1 VHVHLHVH
9 LHEHVHDPSLKL
21 HGQLPTEL
29 GFCTLPPV
37 RLRPSCVCAVLT
49 SLLLALPVLA
59 HAQAHAHDIDIQTF
73 TPPAGRSAA
82 ITIPDPQLP
91 AHGTLLFGGDVSYA
105 RTPLAREVQ
114 CDASA
119 TVLDSTCVRGDA
131 DGRTPIVSDLA
142 LLDLAF
148 AAALFDAV
156 QLGVVLPLV
165 LAREADDLARPQ
177 QLRTRAV
184 LGDLRLEAGLP
195 IAQGNTAL
203 GFWLFATLPTGDG
216 SALVGARSASLAP
229 SLALRQ
235 RIGKA
240 ALSVALAYRL
250 RDRATLLGLEQDDEF
265 EAALGF
271 ALPVARGFE
280 ARAELRGRAG
290 LGGITI
296 RANENP
302 LEADLAGVWSP
313 SPPIAIMLGAGAGV
327 WPGRSGYGAPAFRVW
342 SGLRYAL
349 EATPCSFGPEDH
361 DGYRDGD
368 GCRDPDNDGDG
379 LDDDADACPN
389 DAEDRDGFA
398 DGDGCPD
405 VDNDADGLA
414 DAADACPERS
424 EDRDGFEDDDGCP
437 EPDNDEDAVADARD
451 ACPMDPEDKDGFEDA
466 DGCPEPGPEPVSIS
480 VAESRILVSERI
492 YFEYDRD
499 TLRAVSQPVLDEL
512 ADVIRGL
519 PAGTKVVVEGHT
531 DDSGNAQYNLD
542 LSHRRARAVVEY
554 LRARGVPQDRLDYVG
569 YGATRPIGPNDT
581 PEGRV
586 LNRRVEFGLVR

>member
-1 VHVHLHVH
+1 
-9 LHEHVHDPSLKL
+9 
-21 HGQLPTEL
+21 
-29 GFCTLPPV
+29 V
-37 RLRPSCVCAVLT
+37 RLRPSCVHAALAC
-49 SLLLALPVLA
+49 LLLALPRPGQ
-59 HAQAHAHDIDIQTF
+59 AQTHAHDIDVQTF
-73 TPPAGRSAA
+73 TPPAARSSA
-82 ITIPDPQLP
+82 ITIPDPELP
-91 AHGTLLFGGDVSYA
+91 AHGTLLLGADLGYA
-105 RTPLAREVQ
+105 RTPLAREVH
-114 CDASA
+114 CSASA
-119 TVLDSTCVRGDA
+119 TLLDSSCVRGDA
-131 DGRTPIVSDLA
+131 DGRTAIVSDLA
-142 LLDLAF
+142 LADLSF
-148 AAALFDAV
+148 SAALFDV
-156 QLGVVLPLV
+156 LQLGVVLPLV
-165 LAREADDLARPQ
+165 LAREADDFARPQ
-177 QLRTRAV
+177 QLRSHAG
-184 LGDLRLEAGLP
+184 LGDLRLEAGVP
-195 IAQGNTAL
+195 IASGSTAL
-203 GFWLFATLPTGDG
+203 GLWVFATLPTGDG
-216 SALVGARSASLAP
+216 AALVGARSASLAP
-229 SLALRQ
+229 SLVFRQ

-240 ALSVALAYRL
+240 ALSAALAYRL
-250 RDRATLLGLEQDDEF
+250 RDRAYLLGLEQDDEF

-280 ARAELRGRAG
+280 ARAELRARAG
-290 LGGITI
+290 LGGVTLH
-296 RANENP
+296 ANENP
-302 LEADLAGVWSP
+302 VEADLAAVWSP
-313 SPPIAIMLGAGAGV
+313 TPSISIVLGGGAGV

-342 SGLRYAL
+342 SGLRYAFTRG
-349 EATPCSFGPEDH
+349 ATCAFGPEDH
-361 DGYRDGD
+361 DGFEDGD

-405 VDNDADGLA
+405 LDNDADGLA
-414 DAADACPERS
+414 DAVDACPERS

-437 EPDNDEDAVADARD
+437 EPDNDEDGVADARD
-451 ACPMDPEDKDGFEDA
+451 ACPMDPEDRDGFEDG
-466 DGCPEPGPEPVSIS
+466 DGCPEPGPAPVSIS

-499 TLRAVSQPVLDEL
+499 TLRTVSLPVLDEL

-531 DDSGNAQYNLD
+531 DDGGSAEYNLD

>member
-1 VHVHLHVH
+1 
-9 LHEHVHDPSLKL
+9 
-21 HGQLPTEL
+21 
-29 GFCTLPPV
+29 V
-37 RLRPSCVCAVLT
+37 RLRSPCLYAALT
-49 SLLLALPVLA
+49 GALLACPRAL
-59 HAQAHAHDIDIQTF
+59 HAQPHAHDIDIQTF
-73 TPPAGRSAA
+73 TPPAARSAA
-82 ITIPDPQLP
+82 VTIPEPELP

-105 RTPLAREVQ
+105 RTPLAREVR
-114 CDASA
+114 CTASA
-119 TVLDSTCVRGDA
+119 TVLDSSCVRGDA
-131 DGRTPIVSDLA
+131 DGRTAIVSDLA
-142 LLDLAF
+142 LLDLTF

-165 LAREADDLARPQ
+165 LAREADEFARPQ
-177 QLRTRAV
+177 HLRTHTG

-195 IAQGNTAL
+195 IARGNTAL
-203 GFWLFATLPTGDG
+203 GLWFFATLPTGDG

-229 SLALRQ
+229 SLVLRQ

-240 ALSVALAYRL
+240 ALSIALAYRM
-250 RDRATLLGLEQDDEF
+250 RDRAELLGLEQDDEF
-265 EAALGF
+265 EAALGI
-271 ALPVARGFE
+271 ALPVARAFE

-290 LGGITI
+290 LGGLTAH
-296 RANENP
+296 ANENP

-313 SPPIAIMLGAGAGV
+313 ASPISIVLGAGAGV
-327 WPGRSGYGAPAFRVW
+327 WPGRSGYGAPAFRIW

-349 EATPCSFGPEDH
+349 EAAECAYGPEDH
-361 DGYRDGD
+361 DGYRDDD

-405 VDNDADGLA
+405 ADNDADGLA
-414 DAADACPERS
+414 DAADACPDRS
-424 EDRDGFEDDDGCP
+424 EDRDGFEDGDGCP
-437 EPDNDEDAVADARD
+437 EPDNDEDGVADARD
-451 ACPMDPEDKDGFEDA
+451 GCPMDPEDKDGFEDG

-499 TLRAVSQPVLDEL
+499 TLRAVSSPVLDEL

-519 PAGTKVVVEGHT
+519 PAGSKVVVEGHT
-531 DDSGNAQYNLD
+531 DDSGNAEYNLD

-586 LNRRVEFGLVR
+586 LNRRVEFVLVR